1 MKFTR
6 ILKMLLVLALSTSIT
21 SCDEFFAIFD
31 DPVPTTD
38 PVTPPE
44 PDPDTPT
51 PPETILPTDEE
62 LKANALRILAEIQK
76 DGALFCIYYIL
87 DEQGYVAT
95 FKHIDG
101 KIVYQEP
108 TTSARRRESGGSG
121 EARGAVEA
129 GGSGGWP
136 SWEVPAGI
144 VAGAAIFVGGTWGF
158 NHLTPNR
165 EASVQ
170 FSINMNE
177 ATYSQVTPVLADGS
191 QVNAA
196 LKGIALMKDG
206 TALEDVPK
214 TMPDA
219 AKDIKKTAGA
229 VEGIIWLSKEDI
241 QSLILDEIIQDP
253 TMQERIGL
261 VDQVSGDGKVHG
273 TDLTLGNAD
282 AGEAGQNMKVGET
295 KNLSA
300 QVIPT
305 NATAG
310 NIPVYQSS
318 DEKVVTVDDK
328 GNVTAV
334 GAGSAN
340 ITGNLPDIPA
350 STKGV
355 TINVEKTSASISY
368 LVPEYDKYW
377 SPTPDDNTVT
387 YLVTNTGDGVVTY
400 AVQDGSNTCGAI
412 VDPET
417 GKVTFT
423 KAGKATIIATTSSTN
438 TYTYEGD
445 DATASY
451 TLTIHKI
458 DGSISFATSEVNKTN
473 TDAAFTN
480 TLTNT
485 GDGTVTYSSD
495 KTSVAKVDASTG
507 EVTIMGVGN
516 AIITA
521 TVEDGTNYTYPT
533 KSVTYKLNISA
544 NPSILDKPTGYGQ
557 GDNPF

>member
-1 MKFTR
+1 
-6 ILKMLLVLALSTSIT
+6 
-21 SCDEFFAIFD
+21 
-31 DPVPTTD
+31 
-38 PVTPPE
+38 
-44 PDPDTPT
+44 
-51 PPETILPTDEE
+51 
-62 LKANALRILAEIQK
+62 
-76 DGALFCIYYIL
+76 
-87 DEQGYVAT
+87 
-95 FKHIDG
+95 
-101 KIVYQEP
+101 
-108 TTSARRRESGGSG
+108 
-121 EARGAVEA
+121 
-129 GGSGGWP
+129 
-136 SWEVPAGI
+136 
-144 VAGAAIFVGGTWGF
+144 
-158 NHLTPNR
+158 
-165 EASVQ
+165 
-170 FSINMNE
+170 
-177 ATYSQVTPVLADGS
+177 
-191 QVNAA
+191 
-196 LKGIALMKDG
+196 
-206 TALEDVPK
+206 
-214 TMPDA
+214 
-219 AKDIKKTAGA
+219 
-229 VEGIIWLSKEDI
+229 
-241 QSLILDEIIQDP
+241 
-253 TMQERIGL
+253 MQERIGL

-387 YLVTNTGDGVVTY
+387 YLVKNTGDGVVTY
-400 AVQDGSNTCGAI
+400 AVQDGSNTCGAT
-412 VDPET
+412 VNPET
-417 GKVTFT
+417 GEVSFT

-438 TYTYEGD
+438 TCTYEGD

-458 DGSISFATSEVNKTN
+458 DGSISFAASEINKTN
-473 TDAAFTN
+473 TDKAFTN

-485 GDGTVTYSSD
+485 GDGKVTYTSSNS
-495 KTSVAKVDASTG
+495 SVAKVDASTG
-507 EVTIMGVGN
+507 EVTIMGTGTD
-516 AIITA
+516 ITITA
-521 TVEDGTNYTYPT
+521 TVADGDCYTYPT
-533 KSVTYKLNISA
+533 NTVTYKLNISA
-544 NPSILDKPTGYGQ
+544 NPSILDKPTGYGH

>member
-38 PVTPPE
+38 PVTPSE
-44 PDPDTPT
+44 SDPDTPT
-51 PPETILPTDEE
+51 PPEPIMPTDEE

-108 TTSARRRESGGSG
+108 TTSARRRGS
-121 EARGAVEA
+121 
-129 GGSGGWP
+129 GGSGGWV
-136 SWEVPAGI
+136 VPAGI
-144 VAGAAIFVGGTWGF
+144 TAGAAILTGGSWIS

-282 AGEAGQNMKVGET
+282 TGEAGQNMKVGET

-544 NPSILDKPTGYGQ
+544 NPSTLDKPTGYGQ

>member
-1 MKFTR
+1 MNMKFTR

-31 DPVPTTD
+31 DPVESTD

-44 PDPDTPT
+44 PEPETPT
-51 PPETILPTDEE
+51 TPETTLPSDEE
-62 LKANALRILAEIQK
+62 LKANALNILAEIQK
-76 DGALFCIYYIL
+76 EGALFSIYFTL
-87 DEQGYVAT
+87 DGVESVAT
-95 FKHIDG
+95 FKTENG
-101 KIVYQEP
+101 QFVYQEP
-108 TTSARRRESGGSG
+108 AANVRRSPWVKLGNPEIAKMLSEINRLILTMQNISGG
-121 EARGAVEA
+121 
-129 GGSGGWP
+129 
-136 SWEVPAGI
+136 
-144 VAGAAIFVGGTWGF
+144 AIAQV
-158 NHLTPNR
+158 
-165 EASVQ
+165 
-170 FSINMNE
+170 SINAGN
-177 ATYSQVTPVLADGS
+177 ATYSQVTPVVDGS
-191 QVNAA
+191 QAS
-196 LKGIALMKDG
+196 LEMQGIALMKAG
-206 TALEDVPK
+206 TTSEDIPK
-214 TMPDA
+214 TMLDA
-219 AKDIKKTAGA
+219 ANNYKEPAA
-229 VEGIIWLSKEDI
+229 VVDE
-241 QSLILDEIIQDP
+241 LILTGDFMNVLQPIDP
-253 TMQERIGL
+253 TLLGRIGGL
-261 VDQVSGDGKVHG
+261 EEVPSNGELQATSLTIDAADDEGKIY
-273 TDLTLGNAD
+273 
-282 AGEAGQNMKVGET
+282 MKVGET
-295 KNLSA
+295 KNLG
-300 QVIPT
+300 IKIFPT
-305 NATAG
+305 NNTVNG
-310 NIPVYQSS
+310 LTYNI
-318 DEKVVTVDDK
+318 DNEGVVTVDN
-328 GNVTAV
+328 GILTALSAGQAEVTVSLAGINESVKKVTVIV
-334 GAGSAN
+334 G
-340 ITGNLPDIPA
+340 
-350 STKGV
+350 
-355 TINVEKTSASISY
+355 KTSASISY
-368 LVPEYDKYW
+368 PVPEYDKYW

-544 NPSILDKPTGYGQ
+544 NPSILDKPTGYGH
-557 GDNPF
+557 GENPF